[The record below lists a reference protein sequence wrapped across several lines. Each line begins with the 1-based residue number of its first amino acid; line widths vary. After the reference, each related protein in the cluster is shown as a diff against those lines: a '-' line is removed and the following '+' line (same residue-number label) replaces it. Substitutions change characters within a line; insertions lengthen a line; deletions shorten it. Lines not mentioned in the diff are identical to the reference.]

1 METLAIIGSFITL
14 LGSLFLLLAAIGII
28 RMPDVYN
35 RIQTGTKATTFGSIL
50 SLTGLLFIHPD
61 WTGKI
66 IILIGF
72 VFFTNPISSHVLA
85 RTSHLISIPL
95 SNRTVVDKLKEYKL

>member
-1 METLAIIGSFITL
+1 MDTLAITGSIITL
-14 LGSLFLLLAAIGII
+14 IGSLFLLLAAVGII

-50 SLTGLLFIHPD
+50 SLSGLLFIHPD

-66 IILIGF
+66 VILIGF
-72 VFFTNPISSHVLA
+72 VFLTNPISSHVLA
-85 RTSHLISIPL
+85 RASYLISIPL
-95 SNRTVVDKLKEYKL
+95 STRTVVDKLKEYKL

>member
-1 METLAIIGSFITL
+1 MDSLTIIGSIITL
-14 LGSLFLLLAAIGII
+14 FGSLFLLLASIGVV

-50 SLTGLLFIHPD
+50 SLVGLLFIHPD

-66 IILIGF
+66 IILIAF
-72 VFFTNPISSHVLA
+72 VFFTNPISSFVLA
-85 RTSHLISIPL
+85 KTSYLISMPL
-95 SNRTVVDKLKEYKL
+95 STRTVVDKMKEYKL